1 MQEAVKINPSFSF
14 VARIRPLWLYIFVLC
29 SEIVNGVG
37 ARNKYID
44 WPPKLLKSRSLMI
57 KFSLTYDLIRK
68 TKMVDLARILR
79 EAKKARLKDIK
90 IYDILTEIQHGN
102 GNGQGLYLLFGPK
115 GELYYVGKC
124 VGSSFIEKL
133 PEQFRYQESGR
144 QATLLYSIQKKD
156 GFGKPKDRDE
166 YIKGALRVM
175 ENFDVMLIHF
185 APEDST
191 EIAPVESLMRRTL
204 QPLLNEI
211 YGRTDVRGSTVQEWV
226 KAFRVRAAKL
236 SANTRR

>member
-1 MQEAVKINPSFSF
+1 M
-14 VARIRPLWLYIFVLC
+14 L
-29 SEIVNGVG
+29 
-37 ARNKYID
+37 
-44 WPPKLLKSRSLMI
+44 
-57 KFSLTYDLIRK
+57 KFSLTYDLVRK

-90 IYDILTEIQHGN
+90 IYDILTEIQNGN

-124 VGSSFIEKL
+124 VGSSFIEKI
-133 PEQFRYQESGR
+133 PEQFKFQDSGR

-156 GFGKPKDRDE
+156 GFGKPSSRDD

-175 ENFDVMLIHF
+175 ENFDVLLVHF
-185 APEDST
+185 PPEDST

-204 QPLLNEI
+204 QPSLNEI
-211 YGRTDVRGSTVQEWV
+211 YGRTEVRGSTVQEWV

-236 SANTRR
+236 SGASRK

>member
-1 MQEAVKINPSFSF
+1 M
-14 VARIRPLWLYIFVLC
+14 L
-29 SEIVNGVG
+29 
-37 ARNKYID
+37 
-44 WPPKLLKSRSLMI
+44 
-57 KFSLTYDLIRK
+57 KFSLTYDVVRK

-79 EAKKARLKDIK
+79 ETKKARLKDIK

-102 GNGQGLYLLFGPK
+102 GNGQGLYLLLGPK
-115 GELYYVGKC
+115 GDLYYVGKC
-124 VGSSFIEKL
+124 VGSSFVEKL
-133 PEQFRYQESGR
+133 PEQFKFQDSGR

-156 GFGKPKDRDE
+156 GFGKPKNRDE

-175 ENFDVMLIHF
+175 ENFDVMLVHF
-185 APEDST
+185 GPEDSS

-211 YGRTDVRGSTVQEWV
+211 YGRTDVRGNTVQEWV

-236 SANTRR
+236 SASTRR